1 MPPKAT
7 GKDSIFNP
15 SYTLWFWCAHC
26 MVRQNQKFIR
36 DDGIYEIYQ
45 CTGCHN
51 ENKKAVR

>member
-7 GKDSIFNP
+7 GQDSVFNP

-36 DDGIYEIYQ
+36 DDGIYEVYQ
-45 CTGCHN
+45 CSSCHN